1 MHEPYN
7 SCMNTLNDHHG
18 LHDAQEQRPNST
30 PKHQDPYLP
39 LIQQLRHLRQ
49 SMLAGEKDLQSDLAT
64 VQPGYRDSAKN
75 LVHYLALRNVD
86 LRPLQEQLSQLGLSS
101 LGRSESHVLVNLDKV
116 LGVLHQ
122 LTQHA
127 QKNTAPE
134 EPVASLNSAA
144 LLQAHTLDLLGPA
157 PEGRSTRIMVTL
169 PKEAASNYTVV
180 KHLVNAGMD
189 IARINCA
196 HDNPTDW
203 LDMVTHVRRAAE
215 AAQRTVNILVDL
227 GGPKIR
233 TGDVAHPTPVL
244 KVKPVKDRLGRV
256 VRPARL
262 QLRPISSTSIMPGVD
277 ACVGVWDQWLER
289 LKSGMSVDFV
299 DARGAKR
306 HLQVIRR
313 DDQGAIAECTQT
325 AYLTPETVLTLGG
338 STGKKKHTT
347 LVCQIEGQPGALH
360 LCPGDTLHLTKPHG
374 DGAVWL
380 PVNEAQ
386 DSLGDGLGDGLQI
399 ACTLPQVIDQAKV
412 GERIWFDDGRMGG
425 VIREKHPDYLTID
438 ITQARESGEKLSGDK
453 GINLP
458 DSQLDLPPLTDK
470 DLNDLGVMAPYADM
484 IGLSFVHQPT
494 DVVLLRDKLH
504 ELGRD
509 DMGIVLKIETLRGFE
524 NLPALM
530 LAAMG
535 ARAAGVM
542 IARGDLAVECGY
554 ERLAEVQEE
563 ILWCTE
569 AAHMPVIWA
578 TQVLESM
585 VKTGL
590 PSRAEISDA
599 GLGVRAECVML
610 NKGPYITQAIQTLD
624 DILKRMG
631 GHQNKKRPLLRA
643 LRAWGPSPDLAPH
656 THNGPS
662 TGLS

>member
-1 MHEPYN
+1 
-7 SCMNTLNDHHG
+7 MNILNDQHRLEPHQTHTHHPNTAAKQRDPC
-18 LHDAQEQRPNST
+18 LTLIEQ
-30 PKHQDPYLP
+30 L
-39 LIQQLRHLRQ
+39 QQLRQ
-49 SMLAGEKDLQSDLAT
+49 AMLSGEKDLQSDLAR
-64 VQPGYRDSAKN
+64 VQPSYRDSAKN
-75 LVHYLALRNVD
+75 LVHYLNLRSVD

-101 LGRSESHVLVNLDKV
+101 LGRSEPHVLANLDKV
-116 LGVLHQ
+116 LGVLHR
-122 LTQHA
+122 LTHPTSGHKTPDA
-127 QKNTAPE
+127 
-134 EPVASLNSAA
+134 PVASLNTEA
-144 LLQAHTLDLLGPA
+144 LLQAHTVDLLGPA
-157 PEGRSTRIMVTL
+157 PEGRTTRIMVTL
-169 PKEAASNYTVV
+169 AKETASNYATV

-196 HDNPTDW
+196 HDSPQDW
-203 LDMVTHVRRAAE
+203 LNMVANVRRAAE
-215 AAQRTVNILVDL
+215 VAQRTVKILVDL

-233 TGDVAHPTPVL
+233 TGEIAHHTPVL
-244 KVKPVKDRLGRV
+244 KVKPVKDHLGRV

-262 QLRPISSTSIMPGVD
+262 LLRPIRSNNSVPGVD
-277 ACVGVWDQWLER
+277 ASVGVWDQWLER

-313 DDQGAIAECTQT
+313 DDQGAIAECPQT

-347 LVCQIEGQPGALH
+347 LVCQIESQPGSLH
-360 LCPGDTLHLTKPHG
+360 LNQGDVLHLTKPTT
-374 DGAVWL
+374 DSTVNL
-380 PVNEAQ
+380 PAPQVDTSQ
-386 DSLGDGLGDGLQI
+386 GDGLQI
-399 ACTLPQVIDQAKV
+399 SCTLPQVIDQARV
-412 GERIWFDDGRMGG
+412 GERIWFDDGRIGG
-425 VIREKHPDYLTID
+425 VIREKHQDYLSIH

-458 DSQLDLPPLTDK
+458 DSQLDLPPITTK
-470 DLNDLGVMAPYADM
+470 DLNDLGVMAAYADM
-484 IGLSFVHQPT
+484 VGLSFVHQPT
-494 DVVLLRDKLH
+494 DVLLLRDKLH
-504 ELGRD
+504 TLGRD

-610 NKGPYITQAIQTLD
+610 NKGAYITQAIQTLD

-631 GHQNKKRPLLRA
+631 GHQAKKRPLMRA
-643 LRAWGPSPDLAPH
+643 LHAWGSTQAMAAHTPSE
-656 THNGPS
+656 PS
-662 TGLS
+662 TGLA